1 MGSCYASGN
10 WVVQRGQETEFV
22 NRWTAFLEWSRAAVR
37 GLSSAQLIQDS
48 EEPRHFVSFASWESS
63 EAMSAWRS
71 MPEFATKLGAC
82 RELCD
87 DFRGSSYTV
96 AASV

>member
-1 MGSCYASGN
+1 MGSFYASGN
-10 WVVQRGQETEFV
+10 WVVQSGQESEFV
-22 NRWTAFLEWSRAAVR
+22 NRWTAFLEWSRSAAQ
-37 GLSSAQLIQDS
+37 GLRSAQLIQDS
-48 EEPRHFVSFASWESS
+48 DEPRHFISFASWQSS

-71 MPEFATKLGAC
+71 MPEFAIKLGAC